1 MRPSPRWP
9 LHPAPVEGEAL
20 SSWLSRIARRYGM
33 ALSDLL
39 MFDLGQE
46 RLDDLDM
53 APPAALLD
61 MVARRSGVDLDQLRG
76 MTLSGLVPW
85 WLDRVDPDPDSATFD
100 TYVGQLSVLLPK
112 RGYRSRSVPGW
123 RAWLP
128 KQSLRRACPRCL
140 QDPDKQALLLV
151 WLLPLVVSCPLHGC
165 WLEPYLGLPGLFLQW
180 ETGGVPPRPAS
191 EAIALMDRR
200 TWQALTSGYVELP
213 RRRVH
218 TDLWFRLLRTVLE
231 ELNTAPSHHRA
242 QEEGMRSIWER
253 CGYPLRAG
261 LRSWRPYETLD
272 LSAQLH
278 LLEAAAV
285 AIRMIETRELAA
297 HGTEAPLFL
306 PEPLQD
312 GVDGWLCRKPAETLD
327 PWQRA
332 AAAAEEVVAQAKRS
346 PKAARELFDVI
357 LFGRTDADA
366 IRQVHRLLT
375 EVGVPVEFLSH

>member
-1 MRPSPRWP
+1 VRPSPRWP

-61 MVARRSGVDLDQLRG
+61 RVARRSGVDLDQLRG

-85 WLDRVDPDPDSATFD
+85 LLDRVDPDPDSATFD

-112 RGYRSRSVPGW
+112 RGYRSRRVPGW

-151 WLLPLVVSCPLHGC
+151 WLLPLVVSCPLHGM
-165 WLEPYLGLPGLFLQW
+165 LAGAVSGSAGPF
-180 ETGGVPPRPAS
+180 PP
-191 EAIALMDRR
+191 MGDRR
-200 TWQALTSGYVELP
+200 GAASPGQRGHRPDGPAYLAGPDQRIRGVA
-213 RRRVH
+213 
-218 TDLWFRLLRTVLE
+218 
-231 ELNTAPSHHRA
+231 APSGPYRPVVSPAAYRPGGAEHRPIA
-242 QEEGMRSIWER
+242 SSGPGR
-253 CGYPLRAG
+253 GHAVDLGALRLPSPGGTPVLASLRDSGLVRTAAPAG
-261 LRSWRPYETLD
+261 
-272 LSAQLH
+272 
-278 LLEAAAV
+278 AAAV

-357 LFGRTDADA
+357 LLGRTDADA

-375 EVGVPVEFLSH
+375 EVGVPAEFLSH